1 MPDHGSSRRRA
12 GSLPARLL
20 ALASL
25 VSFTSF
31 DAFSFQQP
39 PVFRSRSDI
48 VHLDVSV
55 LDKNRRPVRGLTQGD
70 FTVLEDGKPQQVSIF
85 EAIDVPDPEPPPAAW
100 IRDVTPD
107 VTTNETRV
115 TRLWV
120 VVVDDALIPLD
131 PPILQASRKILRDVI
146 DKFGPEDLV
155 AIVYTGDSRQA
166 QDFTNDRT
174 KLLATL
180 EKFHP
185 GLARWRNGTG
195 QDPQF
200 WLGATNTVLNITE
213 TLVAIPHARKAM
225 IWVTPGVPANMLVPP
240 GAQSVEAEVSLRI
253 KHLTQEIFATAK
265 RANVPIYP
273 IDPCGLMGL
282 KLYVTNGDLSVPDTP
297 ISTWV
302 LAMDHMLMSA
312 ANTGGRAV
320 VNTNDFTAGITNIF
334 EENQS
339 YYLLAYYPTNTKADG
354 TSRRLEVKVNRP
366 DVEIRTRSGYFAPK
380 PGAGPP
386 RNTNETL
393 SRATASPIALTDLPL
408 QATVAPFAMPGKSGV
423 AAVTIAMGV
432 RQPVPENAAKERVT
446 VTTELRTSAFTT
458 EGDNRGTQRHTAKVV
473 LRAGAQGD
481 AEYEALS
488 RINLSPGR
496 YRLRLAAVHEAA
508 AKTGTVMVDVVVPNF
523 DKEIA
528 SMSGVVIGAKPG
540 RPSAPRDLF
549 TDILPIVPS
558 AQRTFARSDA
568 VTALFYLYQNAGKPM
583 SDATVSTRI
592 IDGTGTVVIDE
603 KRRFTIDQF
612 VAAQSGGNPSAPGI
626 PAVTRPAA
634 AQTALRAAECQFQLP
649 LTRLQPGPHL
659 LTFDVTM
666 GTTSLRR
673 DVQFVI
679 K

>member
-1 MPDHGSSRRRA
+1 MPR
-12 GSLPARLL
+12 
-20 ALASL
+20 LASRLGL
-25 VSFTSF
+25 VAVLVCVASAGPS
-31 DAFSFQQP
+31 SSQQA

-55 LDKNRRPVRGLTQGD
+55 LDKNRRPVRGLTQDD
-70 FTVLEDGKPQQVSIF
+70 FTVLEDGKPQQISIF

-100 IRDVTPD
+100 MRDVTPD

-131 PPILQASRKILRDVI
+131 PPIVQYSRKILRDII

-174 KLLATL
+174 KLLASL
-180 EKFHP
+180 DKFHP

-225 IWVTPGVPANMLVPP
+225 IWVTPGVPANMMVPP
-240 GAQSVEAEVSLRI
+240 GVNTVEAEVSFRI

-273 IDPCGLMGL
+273 IDPCGLLGL
-282 KLYVTNGDLSVPDTP
+282 KLYVTNGDLAVPDETT
-297 ISTWV
+297 SSWN
-302 LAMDHMLMSA
+302 LAMDHMLMTA

-334 EENQS
+334 EENKS

-354 TSRRLEVKVNRP
+354 TSRRIEVKVNRP
-366 DVEIRTRSGYFAPK
+366 DVEVRTRSGYFAPK
-380 PGAGPP
+380 PGEGPP
-386 RNTNETL
+386 KNTNETL
-393 SRATASPIALTDLPL
+393 ARATASPIAMTELPL
-408 QATVAPFAMPGKSGV
+408 QATVAPFAMPGKSGL
-423 AAVTIAMGV
+423 AAVTIALGV
-432 RQPVPENAAKERVT
+432 RQPVPESAAKERVT
-446 VTTELRTSAFTT
+446 VTTELRTTAYTT
-458 EGDNRGTQRHTAKVV
+458 EGDNRGSQRHTAKVV

-488 RINLSPGR
+488 RINLSPGK
-496 YRLRLAAVHEAA
+496 YRLRLAAIDEAA
-508 AKTGTVMVDVVVPNF
+508 AKTGTVMVDVIVPNF
-523 DKEIA
+523 DKDIA
-528 SMSGVVIGAKPG
+528 SISGVVIGAKPG

-549 TDILPIVPS
+549 TDVLPIIPS
-558 AQRTFARSDA
+558 AQRWFAKDDA
-568 VTALFYLYQNAGKPM
+568 VTALFYLYQHAGKPM
-583 SDATVSTRI
+583 ADATVSRRI
-592 IDGTGTVVIDE
+592 TDGTGTVVIDE
-603 KRRFTIDQF
+603 KETVAISRF
-612 VAAQSGGNPSAPGI
+612 VSAQSGSN
-626 PAVTRPAA
+626 PAA
-634 AQTALRAAECQFQLP
+634 PTIRGITPPAASQSPLRAAEIQYQLP
-649 LTRLQPGPHL
+649 LSRLQTGPYL
-659 LTFDVTM
+659 LTFEVTI
-666 GTTSLRR
+666 GAVSLRR
-673 DVQFVI
+673 DVQFTV